1 MLYIRRMKTLGR
13 LLGSAARTDVLRAL
27 NCQPSPLGLRPLA
40 RLAGVHPHSAELAL
54 AALLREGLVQRVGS
68 GARPTYAM
76 DRSHPDAAFLQAV
89 LDAASLALVRQRRAL
104 LQKRARPILPFIR
117 EAEGM
122 LNHARGDRDVT

>member
-1 MLYIRRMKTLGR
+1 
-13 LLGSAARTDVLRAL
+13 
-27 NCQPSPLGLRPLA
+27 LA

-76 DRSHPDAAFLQAV
+76 DRSHPDAAFLQTV
-89 LDAASLALVRQRRAL
+89 LDAASLALVRRRRAL
-104 LQKRARPILPFIR
+104 LQRRARPILPFIR
-117 EAEGM
+117 EAESM